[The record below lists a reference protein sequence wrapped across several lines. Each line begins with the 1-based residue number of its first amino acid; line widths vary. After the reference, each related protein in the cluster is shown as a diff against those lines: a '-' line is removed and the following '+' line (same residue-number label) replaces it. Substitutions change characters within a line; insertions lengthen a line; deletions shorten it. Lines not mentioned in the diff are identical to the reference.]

1 MSTPITGVPET
12 PELAPQKVGAV
23 PGLTQKIMTALAALG
38 LATSAEKVAGAT
50 ILPFSNP
57 VLISNSSNI
66 SQVSVTGLDLYHR
79 SNATNQ
85 TWAGIEGSPY
95 QATSRFSIT
104 IPSDSDGVL
113 TISWDSIIGTGI
125 APGGTTATWF
135 INTIPN
141 VDQRFRLGLNGWDM
155 NEVAFLDGVGTLN
168 TGSPV
173 MSWTELFNL
182 AKSFSGTDSVT
193 LNVLKGQVYNF
204 DISTE
209 AMNTTAFWQVDNL
222 KFSFEGIPEPSMPVL
237 LSTGIATLL
246 MRRRRRES
254 QEK

>member
-85 TWAGIEGSPY
+85 T
-95 QATSRFSIT
+95 
-104 IPSDSDGVL
+104 
-113 TISWDSIIGTGI
+113 
-125 APGGTTATWF
+125 
-135 INTIPN
+135 
-141 VDQRFRLGLNGWDM
+141 
-155 NEVAFLDGVGTLN
+155 
-168 TGSPV
+168 
-173 MSWTELFNL
+173 
-182 AKSFSGTDSVT
+182 
-193 LNVLKGQVYNF
+193 
-204 DISTE
+204 
-209 AMNTTAFWQVDNL
+209 
-222 KFSFEGIPEPSMPVL
+222 
-237 LSTGIATLL
+237 
-246 MRRRRRES
+246 
-254 QEK
+254 